1 MVDVGGKQLATEHG
15 QSQPARAHAAAQV
28 QPVGGGRTC
37 FSLLC
42 GCMVIAAD
50 AAHGRHAVGQG
61 YADACPDVDV
71 LAAACSAGA
80 GKGGLQRLCSG
91 WVQGLQFVKDGGQV
105 AVAGAGIG
113 IATAEG

>member
-1 MVDVGGKQLATEHG
+1 
-15 QSQPARAHAAAQV
+15 
-28 QPVGGGRTC
+28 
-37 FSLLC
+37 
-42 GCMVIAAD
+42 MVIAAD